1 MRGKSPHTNIT
12 ATKHP
17 LFCCHIRLHVHFMSI
32 YFCLFWETLHRF
44 YRCASEWAWF
54 ERKWSETSNGGGSD
68 SIIFP
73 LHYWLTTCIISELN
87 ELFGPCGFLIKPE
100 SLKVKLPSQKIEVQ
114 ESTLSFISIIYM
126 FNK

>member
-54 ERKWSETSNGGGSD
+54 ERNWSETSNGGGSD
-68 SIIFP
+68 SIILL
-73 LHYWLTTCIISELN
+73 LHYWLTTCKISWIKWTLWSMWFCDQTWKAESETSFAKNWSSRIHFKFYLN
-87 ELFGPCGFLIKPE
+87 N
-100 SLKVKLPSQKIEVQ
+100 
-114 ESTLSFISIIYM
+114 IYV
-126 FNK
+126 